1 MAIAVEIQS
10 IATMKQYE
18 QQLDDLGLTP
28 FGTGVPGVLF
38 HWAAEQ
44 EDGRLH
50 VVEVWESREKF
61 EIFLGTVLGPAIART
76 GVTELPELTFYDIR
90 NYLTP
95 PGFPASVAALPTLWT
110 DPVPVPDDDDF

>member
-10 IATMKQYE
+10 IATLKQYE
-18 QQLDDLGLTP
+18 QQLSDLGLVA

-38 HWAAEQ
+38 HWAGEE
-44 EDGRLH
+44 EDGKLH

-61 EIFLGTVLGPAIART
+61 EIFLGTVLGPVIART
-76 GVTELPELTFYDIR
+76 GVTELPTLTFYDVH

-95 PGFPASVAALPTLWT
+95 PGYPASVSALPSIWT
-110 DPVPVPDDDDF
+110 NPVPVPLDDDF